1 MIFLSLVSLGFGV
14 RLSDLFSV
22 IPFSRETVLSDEQQN
37 VKKSFSTTS
46 IPTSHAAGIAVVAV
60 PPISQSQSRRPFAS
74 LMPTTSSNI
83 SALSSQQ
90 HQRGSANEPH
100 RPFPPT
106 HRNAGGETSSL
117 QRQSIY
123 QPRSFAASPS
133 FTPGNR
139 EPHRSFHT
147 THRNPESPTADAAGD
162 ENEQKSAPH
171 QPFPPEYRN
180 PTASLDARPATTAK
194 KDAPHRPFAVM
205 HRNPLTE
212 SGLDAKSTPESDTRR
227 KDVESGS
234 KPHRAFDAG
243 YRNPEIGK
251 EAHRP
256 FDAGKRSPV
265 EETVSSAVV
274 ASGASETKVGIQHPR
289 IVTSAV
295 EEKSKSAV
303 QPHRSF
309 STHHRNSAEGT
320 TSSAALKTGISASP
334 PTFPSDTEADAR
346 GVTTTSSSA
355 RRAIPASS
363 IPALEPHRAFEP
375 THRNSAQVNA
385 ETASSLVEQQKDDKL
400 ASLQPAGQSRDVE
413 LTASIPLQTSGAVVA
428 DRSALSPA
436 ESEKSFATAE
446 NGSTSGIVHVR
457 LSDAAE
463 AENGKTMVPPDVRDD
478 RVAEEATAP
487 VKDRGNGNVL
497 VGEGKKEKEKG
508 LLRGLKNS
516 LRRTRR

>member
-1 MIFLSLVSLGFGV
+1 
-14 RLSDLFSV
+14 
-22 IPFSRETVLSDEQQN
+22 
-37 VKKSFSTTS
+37 
-46 IPTSHAAGIAVVAV
+46 
-60 PPISQSQSRRPFAS
+60 
-74 LMPTTSSNI
+74 MPTTSSNI
-83 SALSSQQ
+83 SALSFQQ

-106 HRNAGGETSSL
+106 HRNAGGETSSF

-139 EPHRSFHT
+139 EAHRPFHP
-147 THRNPESPTADAAGD
+147 THRNPESPTADATGD

-180 PTASLDARPATTAK
+180 PTASLDARPTTTAQ
-194 KDAPHRPFAVM
+194 KDIAHRPFAVM
-205 HRNPLTE
+205 HRNPLRE
-212 SGLDAKSTPESDTRR
+212 SGRDTKSTPGSDTRR

-243 YRNPEIGK
+243 YRNPEMRE
-251 EAHRP
+251 EAHRA
-256 FDAGKRSPV
+256 FDAGKRNPV

-274 ASGASETKVGIQHPR
+274 ASGASQTKVGIQHPR
-289 IVTSAV
+289 IMTSAV

-303 QPHRSF
+303 QPHRPF

-320 TSSAALKTGISASP
+320 PGSAALKTGTSASP

-355 RRAIPASS
+355 PRAILASS
-363 IPALEPHRAFEP
+363 IPAGEPHRAFEP
-375 THRNSAQVNA
+375 THRNSTRVD

-400 ASLQPAGQSRDVE
+400 ASLQPAGQSQDVE
-413 LTASIPLQTSGAVVA
+413 LTASTPLQTSSVVVA

-446 NGSTSGIVHVR
+446 NGSTSGILHVR

-463 AENGKTMVPPDVRDD
+463 AENGTPVVPPDVRDD

-487 VKDRGNGNVL
+487 MKDRWNGNVL